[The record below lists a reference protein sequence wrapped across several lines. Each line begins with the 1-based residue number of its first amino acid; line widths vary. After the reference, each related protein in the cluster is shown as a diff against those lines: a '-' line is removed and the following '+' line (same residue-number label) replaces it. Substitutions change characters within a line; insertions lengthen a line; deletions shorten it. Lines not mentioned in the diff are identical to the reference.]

1 MRLTVIG
8 CSGSLPGPGSAASC
22 YLVEADG
29 YRVLLDL
36 GSGALGPLQRHVDI
50 TTLDAVLL
58 SHLHADH
65 CLDLCGLYVSYR
77 YGPTRPARPLPVYG
91 PADTAGRMARA
102 YDLPEEPGMSEEFDF
117 RTYPAGAFEL
127 GPFTVTS
134 APMDHPVETRAVR
147 LADAGAA
154 LVFSGDTGPTEALVE
169 LARDSDLLLAEASF
183 REGAAN
189 SPNLHLTG
197 REAGEHAARAG
208 AAALVLT
215 HVPPW
220 GDPQLA
226 VDEARGAYGGPVQAA
241 RPDAVFDL

>member
-50 TTLDAVLL
+50 AALDAVLL

-65 CLDLCGLYVSYR
+65 CLDLCGLYVAYR
-77 YGPTRPARPLPVYG
+77 FGPTRPARPLPVYG
-91 PADTAGRMARA
+91 PAGTAARMAGA
-102 YDLPEEPGMSEEFDF
+102 YDLPEEPGMSEQFDF
-117 RTYPAGAFEL
+117 RTYPAGAFGL
-127 GPFTVTS
+127 GPFAVTS
-134 APMDHPVETRAVR
+134 APMDHPVETRALR
-147 LADAGAA
+147 LAVSGAA
-154 LVFSGDTGPTEALVE
+154 LVFSGDTGPTDALVE
-169 LARDSDLLLAEASF
+169 LARNCYLLLAEASF
-183 REGAAN
+183 RDGAAN
-189 SPNLHLTG
+189 PPNLHLTG
-197 REAGEHAARAG
+197 REAGEHATRAG
-208 AAALVLT
+208 AGALVLT

-226 VDEARGAYGGPVQAA
+226 VDEARGAYGGPVEAA
-241 RPDAVFDL
+241 MPGAHYDC